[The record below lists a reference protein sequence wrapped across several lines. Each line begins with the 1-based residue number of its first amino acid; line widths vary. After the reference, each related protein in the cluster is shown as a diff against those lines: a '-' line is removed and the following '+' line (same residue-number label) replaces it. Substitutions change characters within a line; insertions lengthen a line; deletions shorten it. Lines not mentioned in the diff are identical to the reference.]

1 MNKDVIILRE
11 TVKKLIPMLAER
23 DIRVTQSGV
32 DAYVKWHPKTL
43 EPQVV
48 NIPHL
53 PDNASEALI
62 VAIQGFLDH
71 EVAHLLFTDSK
82 VVGRAFKEGKRV
94 ASMHNIIEDTYI
106 ERMMQKRFKGSSHNL
121 EKVGEFFLEEFTK
134 PKLAEVVATGDV
146 HQIASV
152 LMVPMMRAWS
162 GQKVF
167 QDFMDDGD
175 KWKLIEPYVKALE
188 PIKDEVPKVRSS
200 EQALNV
206 TRKAIKG
213 MDKLRPAKPE
223 SEEGSKG
230 ESSAPSGGGEPER
243 EEGEGAGGSDEDKT
257 PSKVKVKTEKPKKDE
272 GDDEAPA
279 PEKSEDEGGSTK
291 RPDEVEFEAADED
304 DESDDPAPADESKDD
319 DADAASEG
327 DEDDA
332 GGAGDEDAEEDDL
345 HESDGLSE
353 DADDADDDSDRE
365 EEAGGADE
373 GDEGDEGDDADGVD
387 PDDSDDK
394 TKVGGEAWFDE
405 EAENSFF
412 DGLEEN
418 SDFDGVVAAKISDEA
433 VDATKA
439 ADYRVFTKDYD
450 KVEPWEVGRR
460 FSESDVQDLE
470 DRVRHMTG
478 LMQKSLERMMA
489 AKSRVAWQAGR
500 RSGRLHAAGL
510 HRLAAGDPRVFRKK
524 ETHRSKEVAVSL
536 VVDCSG
542 SMSGG
547 PIKAAMISA
556 YALSNVLERIGVS
569 HEVIGF
575 TTRASIAGLHDREVI
590 RAAERRLWRPY
601 SRYEA
606 LQMPIFKDWNERL
619 TTDTKKRFAD
629 CAYNAGFGQ
638 LLNNVDGECVEI
650 AGLRLAQRRE
660 QRKVMIVLSDGMP
673 AAVGNAK
680 EQYAHLKQTVESF
693 ARSGMECIGIGIFS
707 EAVKRFYPKHIVL
720 EELDDLPGQVMKELT
735 DILA

>member
-32 DAYVKWHPKTL
+32 DAYVKWHPRTL
-43 EPQVV
+43 EPQLV

-53 PDNASEALI
+53 PDNASEDLI

-82 VVGRAFKEGKRV
+82 VVGKAFKEGKRV

-106 ERMMQKRFKGSSHNL
+106 ERMMQERFKGSAHNL
-121 EKVGEFFLEEFTK
+121 EKVGRFFLEEFTK
-134 PKLAEVVATGDV
+134 PKLAEAVMTGDV

-152 LMVPMMRAWS
+152 LMVPAMRAWA

-188 PIKDEVPKVRSS
+188 PVKDEMPKVRSS
-200 EQALNV
+200 EQALDV
-206 TRKAIKG
+206 TRKVMKQ
-213 MDKLRPAKPE
+213 MDKLRPPKPE
-223 SEEGSKG
+223 SEEGGEKSSSPAGGSSK
-230 ESSAPSGGGEPER
+230 SER
-243 EEGEGAGGSDEDKT
+243 EEGEGAGGAEEES
-257 PSKVKVKTEKPKKDE
+257 PSEVKATTKKSEKKDDE
-272 GDDEAPA
+272 GDDETPA
-279 PEKSEDEGGSTK
+279 RDESEDEGGSSE
-291 RPDEVEFEAADED
+291 RPDKVEFEAEDDED
-304 DESDDPAPADESKDD
+304 DEAPDADESEDD
-319 DADAASEG
+319 EADAAGEG
-327 DEDDA
+327 AEDDA
-332 GGAGDEDAEEDDL
+332 GDSGDEDEEADDL
-345 HESDGLSE
+345 REGDGLSE
-353 DADDADDDSDRE
+353 DADDADDGGDSE
-365 EEAGGADE
+365 EESGSAA
-373 GDEGDEGDDADGVD
+373 EGDDGDSEEDDGVD
-387 PDDSDDK
+387 ADSED
-394 TKVGGEAWFDE
+394 GAPEYSGEAWFDE
-405 EAENSFF
+405 DAENSFF

-418 SDFDGVVAAKISDEA
+418 SDFDGSVAKKISDEA

-450 KVEPWEVGRR
+450 RIEPWEVSPR
-460 FSESDVQDLE
+460 FRSDQVQRLE

-489 AKSRVAWQAGR
+489 ARSRVAWQAGR
-500 RSGRLHAAGL
+500 RSGRLHSAGL

-524 ETHRSKEVAVSL
+524 EVHRSKEVAVSL

-542 SMSGG
+542 SMSGAS
-547 PIKAAMISA
+547 ITAAMTSA

-569 HEVIGF
+569 NEVIGF
-575 TTRASIAGLHDREVI
+575 TTQGMIHGLHDPEVI
-590 RAAERRLWRPY
+590 HAAERKLGRKY

-606 LQMPIFKDWNERL
+606 LDMPIFKDWNERL

-629 CAYNAGFGQ
+629 CAYNAGFGR
-638 LLNNVDGECVEI
+638 LNNNVDGECVEL

-660 QRKVMIVLSDGMP
+660 QRKVMIVLSDGLP
-673 AAVGNAK
+673 AAVGEMRELN
-680 EQYAHLKQTVESF
+680 AHLKGTIDGF
-693 ARSGMECIGIGIFS
+693 TRSGIECIGIGIFS

-720 EELDDLPGQVMKELT
+720 QELDDLPGQVMKELT